1 MPNFFFMSRSCQLL
15 GKSLEESM
23 TRILSPPSIL
33 DSSVSVLNSSLCFGI
48 LPKSLLRYAVS
59 VLSTL
64 LGMPETMSSNSCGSS
79 WFFRLVST
87 MTLSFARPI
96 TIQDLFTIP
105 LKLSLKSIVDYWRF
119 QNFFNIPGQLAQHGT
134 ITLSSGSCTYLTI
147 KVLSVFFTEYHS
159 MEAEYRKKRFN

>member
-105 LKLSLKSIVDYWRF
+105 LKLSLKSIVD
-119 QNFFNIPGQLAQHGT
+119 FNIPGQLAQHGT